1 MCGLDDFFSR
11 ALTTGEVVTT
21 RRRDYISAAW
31 AVIYQVSTLLI
42 CYSEAIICLSW
53 QYKDSGQ
60 KVRGRIFREQVRYPM
75 LAAQWLLITRH

>member
-1 MCGLDDFFSR
+1 MFSEKIISQQ
-11 ALTTGEVVTT
+11 ATGEVATT

-60 KVRGRIFREQVRYPM
+60 KVRGRIFREQVT
-75 LAAQWLLITRH
+75 LCWLLNGCLSPGTN